1 MDKTVLDFIFRSIVT
16 EEVSA
21 VITPMEFFA
30 CTAASLILGILI
42 AVLYMFRNVYSKG
55 FVLTLA
61 VLPAMVQMVILLVNG
76 NLGTGVAVM
85 GAFSLVRFRSVA
97 GTAKEIGS
105 IFLAMA
111 VGLAT
116 GTGYLGIAILFV
128 LIIGA
133 ADMIFTC
140 TSFGESKPAQ
150 RSLHIMIPESLNYTQ
165 VFDEVFKNY
174 LKKWELMQV
183 KTSNMGSLFKLD
195 YQIIMKDT
203 AQEKEFIDALRVK
216 NGNLEILCSRAASA
230 REEL

>member
-165 VFDEVFKNY
+165 VFDEVFKSY